1 MNWWKQ
7 RANDVLKLILI
18 KIFGLFII
26 LIEFEDVIIKILG
39 REMSG
44 DDTPRL
50 IASNRFYTRRFPPV
64 GLFHLQ
70 VGRDQEKH

>member
-7 RANDVLKLILI
+7 RASDVLKLILI

-50 IASNRFYTRRFPPV
+50 IASDRFYASRFPPV
-64 GLFHLQ
+64 DLFHLQ